1 MKNVKVFIASSAELD
16 EDKLQMDLYFSQK
29 NKGYRKRAICFEQRT
44 WRDFPSYLSEEHLQ
58 NRYDDYIRQCDI
70 VIFLFHTR
78 LGQYT
83 LRELQVAFEQV
94 KASGGKRPKIY
105 IYAKR
110 DEHGAALLEK
120 LKQYSEQEYGHFCDT
135 YADYNEL
142 FHHFDYQLTQLENEG
157 FIRPNPVDLPRTRR
171 FVLLCLLPVVI
182 VAFFLLA
189 YQLWQP
195 VTFRVELKENISTTL
210 PFRGATLTLKYA
222 DVVETREL
230 ATLQE
235 VVEFEGINR
244 KYAWLDDFTQSFKA
258 KGYMPVDTT
267 LSYTN
272 TCFLSICR
280 NNDAGVLQGVV
291 TDEER
296 QPMADARV
304 QVLGYSAQTEADG
317 SFLIEVPLSQQATS
331 YRLTVMKAGFEIW
344 DYNGVAPSPTEQM
357 RIALRKK

>member
-1 MKNVKVFIASSAELD
+1 M
-16 EDKLQMDLYFSQK
+16 
-29 NKGYRKRAICFEQRT
+29 
-44 WRDFPSYLSEEHLQ
+44 
-58 NRYDDYIRQCDI
+58 
-70 VIFLFHTR
+70 
-78 LGQYT
+78 
-83 LRELQVAFEQV
+83 
-94 KASGGKRPKIY
+94 
-105 IYAKR
+105 
-110 DEHGAALLEK
+110 
-120 LKQYSEQEYGHFCDT
+120 
-135 YADYNEL
+135 
-142 FHHFDYQLTQLENEG
+142 
-157 FIRPNPVDLPRTRR
+157 
-171 FVLLCLLPVVI
+171 VI

-244 KYAWLDDFTQSFKA
+244 KYAWLDDFTLSFKA

-296 QPMADARV
+296 Q
-304 QVLGYSAQTEADG
+304 
-317 SFLIEVPLSQQATS
+317 SQLATS

-344 DYNGVAPSPTEQM
+344 DYNGVAPSPTERM

>member
-1 MKNVKVFIASSAELD
+1 M
-16 EDKLQMDLYFSQK
+16 
-29 NKGYRKRAICFEQRT
+29 
-44 WRDFPSYLSEEHLQ
+44 
-58 NRYDDYIRQCDI
+58 
-70 VIFLFHTR
+70 
-78 LGQYT
+78 
-83 LRELQVAFEQV
+83 
-94 KASGGKRPKIY
+94 
-105 IYAKR
+105 
-110 DEHGAALLEK
+110 
-120 LKQYSEQEYGHFCDT
+120 
-135 YADYNEL
+135 
-142 FHHFDYQLTQLENEG
+142 
-157 FIRPNPVDLPRTRR
+157 
-171 FVLLCLLPVVI
+171 VI

-244 KYAWLDDFTQSFKA
+244 KYAWLDDFTLSFKA

-304 QVLGYSAQTEADG
+304 QVLGYSAQTGADG

-344 DYNGVAPSPTEQM
+344 DYNGVAPSPTERM

>member
-171 FVLLCLLPVVI
+171 FVLLCFCLMFSFSGMAFVDFAHLRKENVKDGVLSYHRQKSGSFIRVEIPADVRLLLDELAVCTDKDSPYL
-182 VAFFLLA
+182 FPFLSGKKTGEAAYAEYNGALLRFNRDLRSLA
-189 YQLWQP
+189 ETCGVGEP
-195 VTFRVELKENISTTL
+195 VTSYTIRHSFATTLKEQDVPIEMISELLGHQSIKTTQIY
-210 PFRGATLTLKYA
+210 LKSFSLDRMSAVNKACFESIYN
-222 DVVETREL
+222 
-230 ATLQE
+230 E
-235 VVEFEGINR
+235 VSKVG
-244 KYAWLDDFTQSFKA
+244 
-258 KGYMPVDTT
+258 
-267 LSYTN
+267 
-272 TCFLSICR
+272 
-280 NNDAGVLQGVV
+280 
-291 TDEER
+291 
-296 QPMADARV
+296 
-304 QVLGYSAQTEADG
+304 
-317 SFLIEVPLSQQATS
+317 
-331 YRLTVMKAGFEIW
+331 
-344 DYNGVAPSPTEQM
+344 
-357 RIALRKK
+357 